1 MQARSDLLRCNLQA
15 YYTAYS
21 TVKSENG
28 FVLQFNAAA
37 GVFYLHTLSA
47 HTHASCC
54 GFNKPPFVL
63 TL

>member
-1 MQARSDLLRCNLQA
+1 MQARSDLLREV
-15 YYTAYS
+15 YRRS
-21 TVKSENG
+21 VKSENG
-28 FVLQFNAAA
+28 FVLLFNAAA
-37 GVFYLHTLSA
+37 GVFCTRA